1 MLEFIH
7 EFWLV
12 LAEMSPYLIFGFI
25 VAGLLAAWI
34 PADLIERHL
43 GGHGIWPVTKAS
55 LLGIPLPI
63 CSCGVI
69 PVATSLRQHGA
80 SRGATTSFLLSTPQ
94 TGVDSILVTLGMLGP
109 LFAIY
114 RPIAALVTGV
124 VGGSLVDTVERNN
137 VIESGNVVETCTDD
151 CCATGK
157 GISRLRHVLE
167 YGFVTLPRDIGKA
180 LIVGLVVA
188 ALITTLVPEGFF
200 ADSLSGIW
208 AMLAMLA
215 VSIPLYVCATG
226 SVPMAAAFLAAGI
239 SPGAV
244 LVFLVA
250 GPATNAAAIT
260 TLWKVLGPKTT
271 VIYLATVAVGALAG
285 GAVLNGLFAS
295 TSAISSMFGMFMLPS
310 WVNDASA
317 MLLLIMLVNALRPRR
332 SGGTAVETSSDE
344 TVLALDVQGMNC
356 NQCVASVER
365 TLSEQTGVNKVTVDL
380 GSGIATIVGSGF
392 DRAQLIAAVTS
403 LGYQATTD

>member
-1 MLEFIH
+1 VLEFVH

-12 LAEMSPYLIFGFI
+12 LAEMSPYLIFGFL
-25 VAGLLAAWI
+25 VAGLLAAWV

-69 PVATSLRQHGA
+69 PVAASLRQHGA

-114 RPIAALVTGV
+114 RPIAALITGV
-124 VGGSLVDTVERNN
+124 VGGSLVDAVERNN
-137 VIESGNVVETCTDD
+137 VIESGNFVATCTDD
-151 CCATGK
+151 CCATEK
-157 GISRLRHVLE
+157 GISPLRRALE
-167 YGFVTLPRDIGKA
+167 YGFVTLPRDIGNA
-180 LIVGLVVA
+180 LVIGLVVA

-200 ADSLSGIW
+200 ANNLSGIW

-271 VIYLATVAVGALAG
+271 FIYVGTVIVGALAG

-295 TSAISSMFGMFMLPS
+295 TGAANSIFGMFMLPS
-310 WVNDASA
+310 WVNNASA
-317 MLLLIMLVNALRPRR
+317 VVLLIMLVNAMRPRR
-332 SGGTAVETSSDE
+332 SRGTIVEPGPGE
-344 TVLALDVQGMNC
+344 TVLTLNVQGMSCGNC
-356 NQCVASVER
+356 VTSVER
-365 TLSEQTGVNKVTVDL
+365 ALREQKGVVKVIVNLGTGT
-380 GSGIATIVGSGF
+380 ATIVGSGL
-392 DRAQLIAAVTS
+392 DRAQLITAVTS
-403 LGYQATTD
+403 LGYQAKTD